1 MNKKFLS
8 FCLFIFSFL
17 LVSAQPGTY
26 STKNSKAIKL
36 FQEAQNLVAMDPAKA
51 MEALKKAIDRDS
63 MFIEAHAFLAELYAY
78 NGQYEKAAGEYNK
91 TFQINPNFFQNNFYF
106 AGRVELKLGRY
117 KDAKSHFESYLAAR
131 SVSHKMD
138 DEVKIL
144 IKSCDFAL
152 DAMEHP
158 LPFNP
163 FNIGPEIN
171 TADDEYFPTLT
182 ADDQTF
188 LFTRKVTLPKEIK
201 HNGMGFQEDFF
212 YSSKETGKWTQAKSI
227 GNSINTEA
235 NEGAP
240 CLSADGQYLFFVV
253 CEEAYGY
260 GLNRKGYGSC
270 DIFVTQK
277 MGDKWVNPHNVGA
290 PVSTKAWESQPS
302 FSSDGKTLYFV
313 RGIVNDEG
321 KKHGDIYMAEIS
333 PNGKWGNPVRLNNKI
348 NTPFDEQSVFI
359 HPDNQTLYFSSNG
372 HVGMGGLDIFMSKR
386 QPDGHWGDAVN
397 LGYPINTYNDENSLL
412 VDSKGKLAYFASD
425 RAGGIGGL
433 DIYTFEI
440 DKKFRPENLTY
451 LKGKVYDSQTKRPLA
466 ASFELID
473 LETSNVVM
481 QSESNQ
487 YSGEFLVCLPADK
500 NYALNVSKSGY
511 LFYSENFSLK
521 ETKDISKPFFMD
533 VPLQPIDTGLT
544 VQLKNIFFET
554 NKFDLKDESKAELQK
569 LVSFLNMN
577 RTMKIE
583 LGGHTDNTGDKKLNA
598 ALSHNR
604 AKSVYEYLVINGI
617 PAERLSFKGYGDSK
631 PVAPNDT
638 PENKQKNRRT
648 EFKVM
653 AK

>member
-1 MNKKFLS
+1 
-8 FCLFIFSFL
+8 
-17 LVSAQPGTY
+17 
-26 STKNSKAIKL
+26 
-36 FQEAQNLVAMDPAKA
+36 
-51 MEALKKAIDRDS
+51 
-63 MFIEAHAFLAELYAY
+63 
-78 NGQYEKAAGEYNK
+78 
-91 TFQINPNFFQNNFYF
+91 
-106 AGRVELKLGRY
+106 
-117 KDAKSHFESYLAAR
+117 
-131 SVSHKMD
+131 
-138 DEVKIL
+138 
-144 IKSCDFAL
+144 
-152 DAMEHP
+152 
-158 LPFNP
+158 
-163 FNIGPEIN
+163 
-171 TADDEYFPTLT
+171 
-182 ADDQTF
+182 
-188 LFTRKVTLPKEIK
+188 
-201 HNGMGFQEDFF
+201 
-212 YSSKETGKWTQAKSI
+212 
-227 GNSINTEA
+227 
-235 NEGAP
+235 
-240 CLSADGQYLFFVV
+240 
-253 CEEAYGY
+253 
-260 GLNRKGYGSC
+260 
-270 DIFVTQK
+270 
-277 MGDKWVNPHNVGA
+277 
-290 PVSTKAWESQPS
+290 
-302 FSSDGKTLYFV
+302 
-313 RGIVNDEG
+313 
-321 KKHGDIYMAEIS
+321 
-333 PNGKWGNPVRLNNKI
+333 
-348 NTPFDEQSVFI
+348 
-359 HPDNQTLYFSSNG
+359 
-372 HVGMGGLDIFMSKR
+372 
-386 QPDGHWGDAVN
+386 VN

-440 DKKFRPENLTY
+440 DKRFRPENLTY

-487 YSGEFLVCLPADK
+487 YSGEFLVCLPANK

-569 LVSFLNMN
+569 LVAFLNMN

-598 ALSHNR
+598 TLSHNR
-604 AKSVYEYLVINGI
+604 AKSVYEYLVANGI
-617 PAERLSFKGYGDSK
+617 PAERLSYKGYGDSK